1 MEILYSVSCNK
12 SKSEQTATPNKYP
25 QRHFRDKPCR
35 GCGKMFSPKSPSELY
50 CSDACKDLGATT
62 AYLQRSYGITY
73 KNYEALLKGQ
83 KYKCAICGSEG
94 FILDAM
100 KHKLKLVVDHNHKTG
115 VVRGLLCHN
124 CNRGL
129 GLFQDNPD
137 ILQSAI
143 EYLGRATT
151 IPKGSTPKQ
160 VEKVS

>member
-1 MEILYSVSCNK
+1 MEILYSVSGNK
-12 SKSEQTATPNKYP
+12 SKSEQTATPDKYP

-35 GCGKMFSPKSPSELY
+35 VCGKMFSPKAPSELY

-100 KHKLKLVVDHNHKTG
+100 KHKLKLVVDHSHKTG

-160 VEKVS
+160 VEKVG